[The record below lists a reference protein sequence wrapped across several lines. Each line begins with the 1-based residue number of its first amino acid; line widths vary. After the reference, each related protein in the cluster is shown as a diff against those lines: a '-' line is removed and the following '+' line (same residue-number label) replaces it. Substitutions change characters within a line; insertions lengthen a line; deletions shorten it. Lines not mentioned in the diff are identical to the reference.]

1 MTESTE
7 LAVLNIPLLPVAVYE
22 TEGGVESIL
31 KKLEDDA
38 EARVFDISTE
48 DGRAEIK
55 SYAYKLARS
64 KTALD
69 DMGAELKAEAKA
81 KCDAIDADR
90 RKLKAGIEALQEKVR
105 KPLTDWEDREKKRKS
120 DHEERIARLI
130 ALADVSWGDL
140 MPTEIQSRIDA
151 LDEFK
156 GMEWQEF
163 QARGEVAYNNAVAVL
178 MDAKEKRANYD
189 AEQAELARL
198 KKEEED
204 RRVANEKRITAHQD
218 EINIIRSLGEV
229 SWADHTTDSLQ
240 EMSDAVDELFKAR
253 AWEEFQQQA
262 QRNADEAKDKITAAV
277 TARKKYDEEQAEL
290 EKRRAQDEENERIRK
305 ENEENQK
312 ALDKAENDRKAEH
325 EYWIDFISG
334 QAEIPEGYTSA
345 EIQRRIDM
353 LNDNAK
359 ADRDWQEFKDRADD
373 AFGTAINS
381 LTALLANAQVQ
392 EKSAADAAEA
402 KRLKDIADA
411 AQKKIDDDAAAEKK
425 RSEDLEHKRKINNAS
440 ADAIVALSA
449 RVEGIPGVTIDQ
461 ARAVV
466 AAIAKGEIPHTKIIY

>member
-105 KPLTDWEDREKKRKS
+105 KPLTDWEDREKKRKA

-156 GMEWQEF
+156 AMDWQEF

-204 RRVANEKRITAHQD
+204 RRIANEKRITEHQD
-218 EINIIRSLGEV
+218 EINIIRALGEV
-229 SWADHTTDSLQ
+229 SWADHTADSLQ
-240 EMSDAVDELFKAR
+240 ELIDTVDELLKAR

-262 QRNADEAKDKITAAV
+262 QRAADDAKDNINASMKS
-277 TARKKYDEEQAEL
+277 RKKYEEERAEL
-290 EKRRAQDEENERIRK
+290 EKRRAEDAERTRTDKIKSAMVELKGLAAFTREPSLLDIEARLVRLNELR
-305 ENEENQK
+305 
-312 ALDKAENDRKAEH
+312 AL
-325 EYWIDFISG
+325 
-334 QAEIPEGYTSA
+334 
-345 EIQRRIDM
+345 
-353 LNDNAK
+353 
-359 ADRDWQEFKDRADD
+359 DWQEFDEEA
-373 AFGTAINS
+373 AMESVA
-381 LTALLANAQVQ
+381 V
-392 EKSAADAAEA
+392 KSALSLAAENI
-402 KRLKDIADA
+402 KNRDA
-411 AQKKIDDDAAAEKK
+411 EEAEARAARVRAENI
-425 RSEDLEHKRKINNAS
+425 EHKRNINNAA

-461 ARAVV
+461 ARAVI
-466 AAIAKGEIPHTKIIY
+466 AAIEKGEIPHTKIIY